1 VKIVC
6 GDGCCAMPMGKGHHG
21 HSRRFFT
28 KEEKIKQLEEYVSE
42 LKNEIK
48 AVEEIINEMK

>member
-1 VKIVC
+1 MC
-6 GDGCCAMPMGKGHHG
+6 GNGCCMMPMGNEQSHG

-28 KEEKIKQLEEYVSE
+28 KEEKIKQLEKYVGE

-48 AVEEIINEMK
+48 AVEEIINELK

>member
-1 VKIVC
+1 MC
-6 GDGCCAMPMGKGHHG
+6 GDGCCTTQLGQGHPHG

-28 KEEKIKQLEEYVSE
+28 KEEKIKQLEEYIRN

-48 AVEEIINEMK
+48 AVEEIISEMK